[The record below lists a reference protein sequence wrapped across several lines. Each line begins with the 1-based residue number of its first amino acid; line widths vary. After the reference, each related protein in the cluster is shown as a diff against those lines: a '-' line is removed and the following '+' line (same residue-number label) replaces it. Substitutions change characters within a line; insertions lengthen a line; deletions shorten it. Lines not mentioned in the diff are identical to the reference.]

1 MEYKINRTNSTL
13 IDKDQSESIYK
24 DLNQFIESSAQLS
37 GI

>member
-1 MEYKINRTNSTL
+1 MEYKINRTNRPL
-13 IDKDQSESIYK
+13 IDKDQSDSIYK